1 MLAIV
6 STNHHRLLLVISLEI
21 KEIGIPRALQ
31 GRVVALGTWVF
42 RPLPDPHVPESASLI
57 SFIKLSLGV
66 TYLSFSA

>member
-1 MLAIV
+1 MLAIT

-42 RPLPDPHVPESASLI
+42 RPLPDPHVPEIGQLDQLYQTI
-57 SFIKLSLGV
+57 PWRDLSII
-66 TYLSFSA
+66 